1 MNKKISLCCLAL
13 CLTVSSV
20 DVLAQRGRSSRRS
33 GGTTATQKNVSSSII
48 SGFGNKYFKNASI
61 TLVEKRS
68 VNLSP
73 LMVENNLKNIT
84 KTDDADASYK
94 LCIPCANIV
103 LEYEKDG
110 KLQNYSGG
118 GNCYS
123 LEPGYTN
130 LRLTV
135 QAGAIKACSE
145 KVRMTINDVRNPSTM
160 PEVDSVVLNIL
171 PNSSAYDYSNLE
183 FMQEKEI
190 LELVKDY
197 DDAKK
202 EAKDACNISSGTLKE
217 IRNLLTA
224 STAVSAVATATG
236 ATDTALQ
243 IGANV
248 KEKDRGTNPNS
259 RARGLDIASTAVSA
273 VSTAGNLASTVTSFI
288 SVKKIDDLIDD
299 MKKCTKAATKMHN
312 AGLALEAGLEDITS
326 ADNIEKEGE

>member
-1 MNKKISLCCLAL
+1 MNKKISLYCLAL

-20 DVLAQRGRSSRRS
+20 DVLAQRGRPSRRS

-48 SGFGNKYFKNASI
+48 SGFGNKYFRNASI

-68 VNLSP
+68 VNLLP

-84 KTDDADASYK
+84 KTDTADASYK
-94 LCIPCANIV
+94 LCVPCANIV

-110 KLQNYSGG
+110 KLIPHIGG

-135 QAGAIKACSE
+135 KDGAIEACSA
-145 KVRMTINDVRNPSTM
+145 KVRMTVNDVRNTSTM

-197 DDAKK
+197 DEAKK
-202 EAKDACNISSGTLKE
+202 EAKVACNISSGTLKE

-243 IGANV
+243 AT
-248 KEKDRGTNPNS
+248 TNIQNS
-259 RARGLDIASTAVSA
+259 NNHGDDTKGMDIASTAVSS
-273 VSTAGNLASTVTSFI
+273 VSTAGNIASTVTSFI
-288 SVKKIDDLIDD
+288 SVKKIDDLISD